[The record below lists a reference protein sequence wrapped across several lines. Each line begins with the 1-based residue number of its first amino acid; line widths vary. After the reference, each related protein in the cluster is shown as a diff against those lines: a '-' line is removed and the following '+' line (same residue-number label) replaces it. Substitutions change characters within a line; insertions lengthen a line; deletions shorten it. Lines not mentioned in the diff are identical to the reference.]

1 MKFART
7 TLNCR
12 GKLVDLSSPVVMGIL
27 NLTPDSFYDGG
38 RWGKSEDAL
47 RQAAAMLEEGAT
59 FIDVGGMSARPGARP
74 ILEGEETQRVVP
86 LIERLL
92 REFPEAVVSVDTW
105 RSGVALRA
113 CEAGASLINDISGGA
128 FDPGL
133 WPLLARL
140 QVPYVLMHISGE
152 PETMQMAP
160 SYSRG
165 PVLEVLDYFIEK
177 VGRLRELG
185 LRDILIDPGFG
196 FGKQLSDNYQLLL
209 HLEVFKILELPILVG
224 ISRKSMIYK
233 LLDTTPEH
241 ALPGTA
247 ALHFAALDRGAQV
260 LRAHDVRAAVEVVRL
275 WTYLHETG

>member
-1 MKFART
+1 
-7 TLNCR
+7 
-12 GKLVDLSSPVVMGIL
+12 MGIL

-59 FIDVGGMSARPGARP
+59 FIDVGGMSTRPGARP

-152 PETMQMAP
+152 PETMQVAP

-177 VGRLRELG
+177 VGCLRELG

-224 ISRKSMIYK
+224 LSRKSMIYK

-275 WTYLHETG
+275 WTYLHETD